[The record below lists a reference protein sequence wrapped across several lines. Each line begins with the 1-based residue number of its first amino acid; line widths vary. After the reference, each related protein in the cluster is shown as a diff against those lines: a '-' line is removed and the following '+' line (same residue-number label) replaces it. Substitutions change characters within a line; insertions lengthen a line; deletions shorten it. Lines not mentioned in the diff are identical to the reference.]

1 MFEQKKQNNPNK
13 SGKVKSNQPDNIKL
27 KRQVPGSMVKR
38 KAGPTLISDGVK
50 KKNGF
55 INFAESFIRL
65 YRLIFLL
72 VVIIVL
78 LAVSYGGYW
87 LYKVNIVE
95 WQGLIEKKQQTLD
108 IKEQELNQ
116 LKSIKV
122 SYEDLEDSSK
132 KILQVLPDER
142 DLPSV
147 FVQLEA
153 LAYKHNLFLSTVDIA
168 AEQSTGEEKRKKD
181 KVELHKLVINLSLS
195 GGDYFTLKNFLND
208 VENNLRL
215 LDIRSIVY
223 SPEGNTYNI
232 SMNTY
237 YFGEGYAITQEEE

>member
-1 MFEQKKQNNPNK
+1 
-13 SGKVKSNQPDNIKL
+13 
-27 KRQVPGSMVKR
+27 
-38 KAGPTLISDGVK
+38 
-50 KKNGF
+50 
-55 INFAESFIRL
+55 
-65 YRLIFLL
+65 
-72 VVIIVL
+72 
-78 LAVSYGGYW
+78 
-87 LYKVNIVE
+87 
-95 WQGLIEKKQQTLD
+95 
-108 IKEQELNQ
+108 
-116 LKSIKV
+116 
-122 SYEDLEDSSK
+122 
-132 KILQVLPDER
+132 LQVLPDER